1 MFILQPGL
9 QASDHHWHDS
19 SRFRVLRGDSAVI
32 RRILMLRD
40 HKTIKSLLSLSAL
53 SCVFKVSWNGDGGWQ
68 GVLGGGVVFVKGVT
82 GGKFRF
88 SGDKELR

>member
-1 MFILQPGL
+1 MFILEPGL
-9 QASDHHWHDS
+9 QASDHYWHDG

-32 RRILMLRD
+32 RRILLLRD
-40 HKTIKSLLSLSAL
+40 HETVKSMLSLSAL
-53 SCVFKVSWNGDGGWQ
+53 SCVFKVRWNGDGGWE
-68 GVLGGGVVFVKGVT
+68 GVLGGVVFVKGVT